1 MQTAT
6 RASGRSGVSWCAQTV
21 GAVALFVAAFP
32 LHFPSRALAM
42 AGIVAFI
49 WTVYL
54 AVSLVRWAAAR
65 TGG

>member
-6 RASGRSGVSWCAQTV
+6 RASGRFDVSWFAKRV
-21 GAVALFVAAFP
+21 GAVALVVAAFP
-32 LHFPSRALAM
+32 LHVPSRALAM